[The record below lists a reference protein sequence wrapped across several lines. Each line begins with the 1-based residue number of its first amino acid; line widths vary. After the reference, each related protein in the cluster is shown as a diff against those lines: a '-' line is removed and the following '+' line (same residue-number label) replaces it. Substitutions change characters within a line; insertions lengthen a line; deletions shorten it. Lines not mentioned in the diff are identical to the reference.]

1 MSFGIHER
9 ILSQNYVFIDL
20 PAPYWMAIKD
30 NTVVRSYKRHD
41 TIYFAGDIA
50 DTVYLVM
57 NGLVMLSRLQH
68 NGQEIGQSI
77 VPPRSTFGELEVLN
91 QTRRDQQATCLSDCE
106 LCLVPASIFD
116 QQMAKSAQFSRQVA
130 KLISQR
136 QRRSE
141 CRQAYLAYLDVP
153 HRLAQL
159 LLELAYGI
167 GHETPGGRH
176 FNPCLTHQDMATLIV
191 SSRETVSSVM
201 GEFRRH
207 KIINFDRKSVA
218 IIDEQAMANY

>member
-1 MSFGIHER
+1 M
-9 ILSQNYVFIDL
+9 
-20 PAPYWMAIKD
+20 KD
-30 NTVVRSYKRHD
+30 NAVVKSYKRHD
-41 TIYFAGDIA
+41 TIYFAGDVA

-57 NGLVMLSRLQH
+57 NGLVMLSNLQH

-77 VPPRSTFGELEVLN
+77 VPPLSTFGELEVLN
-91 QTRRDQQATCLSDCE
+91 QTQRDQQATCLSDCQV
-106 LCLVPASIFD
+106 CLIPAGIFD
-116 QQMAKSAQFSRQVA
+116 QLLGDSAKFARQIA
-130 KLISQR
+130 KLNSQR

-176 FNPCLTHQDMATLIV
+176 FRPCLTHQDMATMIV

-201 GEFRRH
+201 SEFRRY
-207 KIINFDRKSVA
+207 KIINFDRKSVV
-218 IIDEQAMANY
+218 IINEQALANY